1 MISSFLS
8 IFEVVVYYPND
19 VYTVNTECFYDSIR
33 IRESSSTIFPGLSKK
48 NRARMLSSDCT
59 VPPRAQLMNVLSW
72 HKPLIFLLLC
82 SFPRSARV
90 ISGQWTNIKNSNW
103 CCQRFFCSLPIL
115 SSSVHISSAATM
127 LLPSNLLVQ
136 FFKR

>member
-1 MISSFLS
+1 MKMIVDIEISAQKSFSSIHTSMASSHVGKHLFQTKKQQLISSFLS

-59 VPPRAQLMNVLSW
+59 VPPRAQLMNVLS
-72 HKPLIFLLLC
+72 
-82 SFPRSARV
+82 
-90 ISGQWTNIKNSNW
+90 
-103 CCQRFFCSLPIL
+103 
-115 SSSVHISSAATM
+115 
-127 LLPSNLLVQ
+127 
-136 FFKR
+136 